1 MLAYIFHFDFG
12 YLISILRLE
21 KGFPPFLLVGQNKL
35 EIWASYL
42 RPKMVDLW
50 LELGSVDR
58 AMGDD
63 VLEGNGE
70 IKGYV
75 CSYTFIGYRTVCL
88 KLAS

>member
-1 MLAYIFHFDFG
+1 MTGI
-12 YLISILRLE
+12 R
-21 KGFPPFLLVGQNKL
+21 
-35 EIWASYL
+35 
-42 RPKMVDLW
+42 
-50 LELGSVDR
+50 GSVDR